1 MDGLTAAR
9 SACTPPSHRGLLDWL
24 RYLWAHVLF
33 AGTNRSP
40 EPVRLVSLLILLTL
54 PALLLYPCLSFL
66 LFEPDEG
73 RYAEIARE
81 MLVRGEWVVP
91 YLQGEPYLDK
101 PPLLY
106 WLVVL
111 AYRVCGVSDAVA
123 RLVPALAVHGCIL
136 VSYLLGR
143 RLIGERSAFWGALA
157 LTLAPGFTSVG
168 RLLVLDGVLTLFV
181 WLAVLAG
188 YLALRDGTLHRGWW
202 YVTALATGLGILT
215 KGPIALILLVPPL
228 LAYCWLN
235 ELRFNPGWR
244 HLLGFGGVLL
254 ALNLPWYVA
263 ISLRLPEFPR
273 YFFWE
278 HNVVRFLAPF
288 DHLEPVWYYGPL
300 LLGGLLPVTL
310 LAFPMLRY
318 LLAGSDDVAR
328 GRTAAFGYLLLAGGW
343 CVCFFSLSGCKLPTY
358 ILPAFPPLTL
368 AAGHF
373 LVQTGWQ
380 QARAMRP
387 ALAGM
392 IGLLLL
398 AHYVAVPW
406 YAEHRSPMA
415 RPETLQAYCGDPG
428 TPVVCYPRNCD
439 SVAFYLERDDLRNFR
454 SKETL
459 ELIQFLL
466 DQPRTVVL
474 FTHRHSLAGLRS
486 VLPRELRLTGETVLF
501 GSAKPGPDGQCHM
514 AIIERLP

>member
-1 MDGLTAAR
+1 MDGQTGVRVVDLPRQRA
-9 SACTPPSHRGLLDWL
+9 LLDWV
-24 RYLWAHVLF
+24 RFLWIDVLF
-33 AGTNRSP
+33 PGGTASATAIRWGAL
-40 EPVRLVSLLILLTL
+40 LVLLML

-111 AYRVCGVSDAVA
+111 AYRIFGISDAVA

-136 VSYLLGR
+136 VSYLLSR
-143 RLIGERSAFWGALA
+143 FLIGERSAFWGALT

-168 RLLVLDGVLTLFV
+168 RLLVLDGVLTFFV
-181 WLAVLAG
+181 TVSLLTGWLAV
-188 YLALRDGTLHRGWW
+188 RRGTLERGWW
-202 YVTALATGLGILT
+202 YAMAVATGCGILT
-215 KGPIALILLVPPL
+215 KGPIALLLLAPPL
-228 LAYCWLN
+228 LGYCWLN
-235 ELRFNPGWR
+235 GLYLASIWR
-244 HLLGFGGVLL
+244 HLLGLACILL
-254 ALNLPWYVA
+254 AVNLPWYIA

-273 YFFWE
+273 YFLWE
-278 HNVVRFLAPF
+278 HNVVRFLSPF
-288 DHLEPVWYYGPL
+288 DHLEPVWYYAPL

-310 LAFPMLRY
+310 LAFPFLRY
-318 LLAGSDDVAR
+318 LLSGTEEVAHSR
-328 GRTAAFGYLLLAGGW
+328 SAALGYLLLAGGW
-343 CVCFFSLSGCKLPTY
+343 CVLFFSLSGCKLPTY
-358 ILPAFPPLTL
+358 ILPAFPPLAL

-373 LVQTGWQ
+373 LVHTGWQ
-380 QARAMRP
+380 QARATRP
-387 ALAGM
+387 VLAGM
-392 IGLLLL
+392 IALLLG
-398 AHYVAVPW
+398 AHYLAVPW
-406 YAEHRSPMA
+406 YARHRSPMA
-415 RPETLQAYCGDPG
+415 QPETLHAYCGDPN

-439 SVAFYLERDDLRNFR
+439 SVAFYLGREDLRNFR

-459 ELIQFLL
+459 ELIRFLL
-466 DQPRTVVL
+466 EQPRTVIL

-501 GSAKPGPDGQCHM
+501 GSARPGPDGQCHM
-514 AIIERLP
+514 AIVERLP